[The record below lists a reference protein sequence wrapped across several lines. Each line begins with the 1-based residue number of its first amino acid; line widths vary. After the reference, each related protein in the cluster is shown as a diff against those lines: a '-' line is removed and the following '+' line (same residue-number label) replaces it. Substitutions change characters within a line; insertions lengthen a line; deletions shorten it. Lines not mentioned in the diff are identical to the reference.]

1 MRNPVDPA
9 HLSAGIKTSVDPD
22 RFAAFTQ
29 LGAFQHLGAI
39 PMQRGAAR

>member
-9 HLSAGIKTSVDPD
+9 GLFTDIMNSHDSG
-22 RFAAFTQ
+22 RFAERV
-29 LGAFQHLGAI
+29 